1 MAESDIP
8 PVLEKENQSEVESSD
23 TVQVNR
29 ENEPA
34 NGLRSC
40 SGLIEENEERTE
52 TSDTEERVESSY
64 SGSGAQ
70 DPPVLVGEEEEIKK
84 LRIQV

>member
-40 SGLIEENEERTE
+40 SGLIEEMRNVLR
-52 TSDTEERVESSY
+52 
-64 SGSGAQ
+64 
-70 DPPVLVGEEEEIKK
+70 PVIQRKEWNLHILDLVPKI
-84 LRIQV
+84 LLC